1 MMIDKVEEALTKDF
15 SSSDD
20 QDQSMFGSNWLDEDK
35 EMEEE
40 LVDVLT
46 QGQVHEVILMEA
58 LVRKAVK

>member
-1 MMIDKVEEALTKDF
+1 MTIDKVEEALTKDF

-20 QDQSMFGSNWLDEDK
+20 QDQSMFGSDWLDEDK

-46 QGQVHEVILMEA
+46 PGQVHEVILMEA